1 MIQNTCDT
9 STHSTSQNYIS
20 DIYNIDVEM
29 KLDEIV
35 TLLTLRRR
43 GGGAGGG
50 VTGGCA
56 VCTLCA
62 PSAFPEEW

>member
-1 MIQNTCDT
+1 MWYF
-9 STHSTSQNYIS
+9 HSTSQNFIS
-20 DIYNIDVEM
+20 DIYNIDVQM
-29 KLDEIV
+29 KLDGIV

-56 VCTLCA
+56 VCTVHPVC
-62 PSAFPEEW
+62 PFPEEW